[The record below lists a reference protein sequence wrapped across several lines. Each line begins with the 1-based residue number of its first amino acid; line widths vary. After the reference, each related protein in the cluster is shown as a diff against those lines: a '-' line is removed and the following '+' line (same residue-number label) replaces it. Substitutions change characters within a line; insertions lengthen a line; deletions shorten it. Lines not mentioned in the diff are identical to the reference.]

1 MNVCGVATVILSF
14 SVDHGCDL
22 RCRVVDGVLDAAA
35 TPVSARSAGPYR
47 YRRVTAAT
55 RGSPRLVL
63 GIRCV
68 ALVAERVGELAA

>member
-1 MNVCGVATVILSF
+1 MNACGVAVVILSV

-22 RCRVVDGVLDAAA
+22 RCCVEDVSSTQQTR
-35 TPVSARSAGPYR
+35 PVPARSAGPYR